1 MTAEDSKSV
10 CAIGEVPAI
19 YPGGAEPLNR
29 LKTRS
34 SEVLLKLG
42 RLEEQF
48 EGFASQF

>member
-10 CAIGEVPAI
+10 CAIGEVTVI
-19 YPGGAEPLNR
+19 YLGGAEPLNR
-29 LKTRS
+29 LKARS
-34 SEVLLKLG
+34 SQVLLKLG